1 MAPSRKYII
10 LTVLA
15 LSLLAF
21 SACIQPTESAPSA
34 EETVAPPA
42 GEAVTPGS
50 GELLGTGW
58 ELLYMGTPEDN
69 KPVLEGT
76 HPTLFILL
84 GNYAG
89 NGGCNFY
96 MGGYTAGQLG
106 LQLNQPAV
114 TLRQCD
120 QPEGVMEQEISFIGA
135 LANTTETRIDGENLV
150 LYTVGEQPLL
160 TLAPLQ
166 TEAATSP
173 SLEGATWSLAFMVD
187 GGEVQPVLDGT
198 EVTAQFADGQV
209 SGSAGC
215 NNYSGSATIDGDS
228 LTFGPLMSTQ
238 MFCADPEGVSDQ
250 ESAYLATLAS
260 VAAYQQIDDMLVLMD
275 ADDNPLLTFSMT
287 E

>member
-1 MAPSRKYII
+1 MASSRKYII

-42 GEAVTPGS
+42 GEAVTSGS

-76 HPTLFILL
+76 QPTLFIFLDH
-84 GNYAG
+84 YAG
-89 NGGCNFY
+89 NGGCNLY
-96 MGGYTAGQLG
+96 IGGYTAGELG
-106 LQLNQPAV
+106 LQLNQPTV
-114 TLRQCD
+114 SLRQCD
-120 QPEGVMEQEISFIGA
+120 QPEGVMEQESSFIGA
-135 LANTTETRIDGENLV
+135 LANTAETRMDGENLV
-150 LYTVGEQPLL
+150 LYTLGEQPLL
-160 TLAPLQ
+160 TFAPLEV
-166 TEAATSP
+166 EAASP
-173 SLEGATWSLAFMVD
+173 EGTTWSLAFMVD
-187 GGEVQPVLDGT
+187 GEEVQPVLDGT

-260 VAAYQQIDDMLVLMD
+260 VASYQQLDDVLILFD
-275 ADDNPLLTFSMT
+275 EDGNPLLVFSMV